1 MGISLT
7 DLERTLSPARLAPYR
22 RGSRDDAE
30 AICRYIWN
38 MELSQAV
45 YPALQS
51 VEIGLRNSIHAAG
64 AARFGAVDWFR
75 DPAVLRL
82 QRREQGMLDRATDQ
96 IWERQGYSPAA
107 IRSGRVAA
115 PPRPAVDDHVA
126 ELMFGFWTSLLNA
139 PYQQTLWDTRPG
151 GVNLTAAAF
160 PHAGRRDR
168 QRAAVF
174 PLVNRQRHLRNRVS
188 HHEPIWN
195 WRPSLA
201 DAHRETLMVLGWV
214 SPALLALTTLMDP
227 FPAIYARG
235 YGYYTSLLRLVP

>member
-1 MGISLT
+1 M
-7 DLERTLSPARLAPYR
+7 RL
-22 RGSRDDAE
+22 
-30 AICRYIWN
+30 IWN
-38 MELSQAV
+38 MELSQAI

-51 VEIGLRNSIHAAG
+51 VEVALRNGIHAAG
-64 AARFGAVDWFR
+64 TARFGAPDWFR

-82 QRREQGMLDRATDQ
+82 QRREQQMLDRATDQ
-96 IWERQGYSPAA
+96 IWERQGHSPGA
-107 IRSGRVAA
+107 IRKGTML
-115 PPRPAVDDHVA
+115 PPSLPAVDDHVA
-126 ELMFGFWTSLLNA
+126 EMMFGFWTGLLNA
-139 PYQQTLWDTRPG
+139 PYQRLLWGTRPG

-168 QRAAVF
+168 QRAVIF
-174 PLVNRQRHLRNRVS
+174 PLVNRQRYLRNRVS

-214 SPALLALTTLMDP
+214 SPALLAVTTLMDP

-235 YGYYTSLLRLVP
+235 HGYCSGLLQLSP